1 MAQHLDHLLRLSDLA
16 SSGPTD
22 FDLQPDAAARAALAQ
37 DLGIAGIKKLRFC
50 GQLRPQGKRD
60 WQLQAD
66 LGATVV
72 QDCVITLA
80 PVTTRL
86 DEKVLRNYLADLPEP
101 DGSEV
106 EMPDDDTSEPLPS
119 QIDLSA
125 VLREALALAL
135 PAFPRAQGA
144 ALGQMVYTAA
154 GLAPLTDEAAKPFAG
169 LDALRSKLGKA
180 D

>member
-1 MAQHLDHLLRLSDLA
+1 MAQHLDHILRLSDLA
-16 SSGPTD
+16 SSGPTA

-37 DLGIAGIKKLRFC
+37 DLGIVGIKKLRFC
-50 GQLRPQGKRD
+50 GQLSPRGKRD
-60 WQLQAD
+60 WQLQGD
-66 LGATVV
+66 LGVTVV

-86 DEKVLRNYLADLPEP
+86 DEKVLRNYLTYLPEP

-106 EMPDDDTSEPLPS
+106 EMPEDDTSEAIPAQL
-119 QIDLSA
+119 DLFA

-135 PAFPRAQGA
+135 PAFPRAVGA
-144 ALGQMVYTAA
+144 QLGQMVYAA
-154 GLAPLTDEAAKPFAG
+154 PGVAPLTDEAAKPFAG